1 MKFMYDTFSLRTTI
15 QVCALTTIL
24 ISSFFLIRGTMYLSI
39 NDIAKLSGTYLG
51 YNPNLLNNLCA
62 QKVDYSI
69 GWSLLLLSFFL
80 QTCNLLWPMRINDF
94 AINRIG
100 LIIGILLSIILF
112 TASIGIAKSW
122 RSKQTKKAEEVLEI
136 NNKNQ

>member
-39 NDIAKLSGTYLG
+39 NDIAKLSGTYFG
-51 YNPNLLNNLCA
+51 YNPNLLKNLCA
-62 QKVDYSI
+62 QKVDYTI
-69 GWSLLLLSFFL
+69 GWLLLLLSFFL

-94 AINRIG
+94 AINRTG
-100 LIIGILLSIILF
+100 LIIGIIISIILF
-112 TASIGIAKSW
+112 TSSIGIAKCW
-122 RSKQTKKAEEVLEI
+122 RSKQTKNAEETLEI